1 MKVLGAQTPFSVEG
15 LADAAIQLKQ
25 TGTAMSEMNEIL
37 RMIGDTAGGST
48 DKFNRL
54 VANYA
59 QIQSVGKTTAMD
71 LKQFA
76 MMGLPIYDVLKDM
89 GVQGAATGEQITEAF
104 KRMTAEGSAFY
115 NGMAKGAE
123 TLAGRTATMK
133 DTWKEFIATFAD
145 TSGIAELWKNFV
157 IDLTE
162 TMQENTDRMNAQK
175 KEKDALKAYA
185 EGNAEIEQTIIAL
198 MEKEADLRRKRTEY
212 SNRATE
218 RGIIT
223 QDDYKTVN
231 DYTIQIDRLL
241 LSIESLNKIKEE
253 NALKA
258 AEEAAVLERLN
269 IESEAYSNALMKI
282 STAYGDTTKGQK
294 EALLDEIKTWEELL
308 NIKKSVAFV
317 SSPNGQYKGFNTV
330 GLDEA
335 SKNQIYA
342 IIDGLKEKLEGL
354 DKKTKDSIK
363 TWREWWEEIT
373 GVKVSLEENGVIAAQ
388 KYIDGVKETIEKDK
402 TIAEVL
408 GKEFDFSSTLESQ
421 MGEIEKYLGELLGI
435 TKDQIANADIF
446 ITENPSIS
454 GLIDYYR
461 SLKKELDTVIEAEKE
476 KKRIEESAE
485 SVKALQMQ
493 VDYLS
498 VIGDER
504 QRIQAIQNGI
514 VDADLEQYLLL
525 QDQIE
530 ALNVQRDLY
539 GQIELAKKRALE
551 SGDMGAYAGASFTE
565 AGMNAM
571 KGSEIGTFIEG
582 TVMTGDPMGGLINM
596 LVADFAFLLGEVDG
610 LSYALSPL
618 RGLISGLVPV
628 VKELFTPL
636 LKLSYFFTLVG
647 EQFAKWLGKE
657 YEMGAEWDKIVAAM
671 DKNIDKQE
679 ELGDETDKQLRQLQE
694 LNKQYKN
701 LTMAMKEQEDYYL
714 EQKRDLMS
722 STLSDLISAQKVND
736 LVITKDGKTFV
747 TDNADSIIA
756 TKNPE
761 SLGSGSMVNIH
772 INNTAGEV
780 VAKVTRE
787 ENNNGI
793 KDIFIEISRKV
804 ASDFATG
811 ENGWDNAV
819 SVRNYRKG
827 GRSIST

>member
-1 MKVLGAQTPFSVEG
+1 MLGAQTPFSVEG

-25 TGTAMSEMNEIL
+25 TGTSMSEMNEIL

-89 GVQGAATGEQITEAF
+89 GIQGAATGEQITEAF

-123 TLAGRTATMK
+123 TLSGRTSTLK
-133 DTWKEFIATFAD
+133 DTWKEWQATFAESSGLGAAWKKVLETLTDVISASTNAMTEANKIKELQEQEKAGTIDAVGYYDLLNYKLMTMKD
-145 TSGIAELWKNFV
+145 TYAQYVELGYDKEESMQDAIIDMTAE
-157 IDLTE
+157 
-162 TMQENTDRMNAQK
+162 
-175 KEKDALKAYA
+175 
-185 EGNAEIEQTIIAL
+185 IAL
-198 MEKEADLRRKRTEY
+198 MESQISLA
-212 SNRATE
+212 
-218 RGIIT
+218 
-223 QDDYKTVN
+223 KT
-231 DYTIQIDRLL
+231 R
-241 LSIESLNKIKEE
+241 
-253 NALKA
+253 
-258 AEEAAVLERLN
+258 AEEAKKQKEQ
-269 IESEAYSNALMKI
+269 EEAYLALIEETNNKYSDGINKINA
-282 STAYGDTTKGQK
+282 SYADTTQGQK
-294 EALLDEIKTWEELL
+294 QAIQDEIKSWEELL
-308 NIKKSVAFV
+308 TIKQMVAYTTPYGV
-317 SSPNGQYKGFNTV
+317 KGYNEV
-330 GLDEA
+330 GIDEET
-335 SKNQIYA
+335 KDKVYA

-373 GVKVSLEENGVIAAQ
+373 GVGVDLTESGVIAAQ
-388 KYIDGVKETIEKDK
+388 KYIDGAAEELGRNK
-402 TIAEVL
+402 TLSQLL
-408 GKEFDFSSTLESQ
+408 GNEFDIGTILESQ
-421 MGEIEKYLGELLGI
+421 LADIEKNIGEALSI
-435 TKDQIANADIF
+435 AKDKIANGDVF
-446 ITENPSIS
+446 TFEDDSIK
-454 GLIDYYR
+454 GLIAYYKE
-461 SLKKELDTVIEAEKE
+461 LKKELDTVIEAEKE
-476 KKRIEESAE
+476 RKRIEESAE
-485 SVKALQMQ
+485 SVTALRKQ
-493 VDYLS
+493 VEYLS

-539 GQIELAKKRALE
+539 GQIALAKKRAIE
-551 SGDMGAYAGASFTE
+551 SGDMAGYAGASVAET
-565 AGMNAM
+565 GMNALQ
-571 KGSEIGTFIEG
+571 GSEAGDFIQGTIE
-582 TVMTGDPMGGLINM
+582 TGDPMGGLIKM
-596 LVADFAFLLGEVDG
+596 LAGDFAFLLGEVNG
-610 LSYALSPL
+610 MSYALSPF
-618 RGLISGLVPV
+618 RGLILGLTPV

-636 LKLSYFFTLVG
+636 LKFSYFLTLVG
-647 EQFAKWLGKE
+647 EKLAKWLGKE
-657 YEMGAEWDKIVAAM
+657 YEMGEEWDKIVEAM
-671 DKNIDKQE
+671 GETKDKQE
-679 ELGDETDKQLRQLQE
+679 ELGDETAEQLRQLKE

-701 LTMAMKEQEDYYL
+701 LTTAMKEQEDYYL

-736 LVITKDGKTFV
+736 LVITRDGKTFV
-747 TDNADSIIA
+747 TDSADSIIA

-793 KDIFIEISRKV
+793 KDVFIEISRKI
-804 ASDFATG
+804 ASDFAMG

>member
-25 TGTAMSEMNEIL
+25 TGTAMTEMNEIL

-123 TLAGRTATMK
+123 TLAGRTATLK
-133 DTWKEFIATFAD
+133 DTWKEWQATFAES
-145 TSGIAELWKNFV
+145 SGLGAAWKKVLETLTDV
-157 IDLTE
+157 ISESTE
-162 TMQENTDRMNAQK
+162 AMSTQNRLNALQEQK
-175 KEKDALKAYA
+175 KTGALDIVGQYELLNLELQKEIDSLASIKASGLENDHRMAQTVEYA
-185 EGNAEIEQTIIAL
+185 KERISALETEIAL
-198 MEKEADLRRKRTEY
+198 L
-212 SNRATE
+212 
-218 RGIIT
+218 
-223 QDDYKTVN
+223 KT
-231 DYTIQIDRLL
+231 R
-241 LSIESLNKIKEE
+241 
-253 NALKA
+253 
-258 AEEAAVLERLN
+258 AEEAKKQKEQ
-269 IESEAYSNALMKI
+269 EEAYLALVEETNNKYSDGINKINA
-282 STAYGDTTKGQK
+282 SYADTTQGQK
-294 EALLDEIKTWEELL
+294 QAIQDEIKSWEELL
-308 NIKKSVAFV
+308 TIKQMVAYTTPYGV
-317 SSPNGQYKGFNTV
+317 KGYNEV
-330 GLDEA
+330 GIDEET
-335 SKNQIYA
+335 KDKVYA
-342 IIDGLKEKLEGL
+342 IIEGLKEKLEGL

-373 GVKVSLEENGVIAAQ
+373 GIGVGLDKTGAMAAQ
-388 KYIDGVKETIEKDK
+388 KYIDGAAEELGRNK
-402 TIAEVL
+402 TLSQLL
-408 GKEFDFSSTLESQ
+408 GNEFDIGSVLESQ
-421 MGEIEKYLGELLGI
+421 LADIEKNIGEALSI
-435 TKDQIANADIF
+435 AKDKIANGDVF
-446 ITENPSIS
+446 TFEDESIK
-454 GLIDYYR
+454 GLIAYYKE
-461 SLKKELDTVIEAEKE
+461 LKKELDTVIEAEKE
-476 KKRIEESAE
+476 RQRIEESAE

-551 SGDMGAYAGASFTE
+551 DGDMGAYAGASFTE

-582 TVMTGDPMGGLINM
+582 TIKTGDPMGGLINM

-628 VKELFTPL
+628 VKEILTPL
-636 LKLSYFFTLVG
+636 LKFSYFLTAVG
-647 EQFAKWLGKE
+647 ETLAKWLGKE

-671 DKNIDKQE
+671 DKNKDKQE

-701 LTMAMKEQEDYYL
+701 LTTAMKEQEDYYL

-819 SVRNYRKG
+819 SARNYRKA